1 MGNFLAVTA
10 VRDLSAQAVAQAIA
24 DYARRYGLDSSVLNR
39 LRGMASSAPSDSGC
53 EQSRRAV
60 Q

>member
-24 DYARRYGLDSSVLNR
+24 DYARGYGLDSSVLNQ

-60 Q
+60 R